1 MHQYCFTYL
10 MVKLRGMEMFR
21 QSVEKSPK
29 RRVGRT
35 RAVGK
40 HLEHSVLCATCQN
53 PECVRCARFAGSGVA
68 LAACPAPCEMA
79 GERA

>member
-10 MVKLRGMEMFR
+10 MVKLGGMEMFR
-21 QSVEKSPK
+21 QSGEKSPK
-29 RRVGRT
+29 RRDGRT

-40 HLEHSVLCATCQN
+40 HLVQHSLCATCQN

>member
-21 QSVEKSPK
+21 QSLIKA
-29 RRVGRT
+29 RN
-35 RAVGK
+35 AVTGGYE
-40 HLEHSVLCATCQN
+40 LWENTWCNSSLSATCQN